1 MAVAVA
7 SCLVSLPLVA
17 VVVLAAAGQA
27 AIAALRRM
35 VSFDFGRDHP
45 QKQALLSL

>member
-1 MAVAVA
+1 MAMAVA
-7 SCLVSLPLVA
+7 SCLVPSRLVA
-17 VVVLAAAGQA
+17 VVVIAAAGQA
-27 AIAALRRM
+27 ATAAIRRR

>member
-1 MAVAVA
+1 MAVVVA
-7 SCLVSLPLVA
+7 LCLVSLLLVA
-17 VVVLAAAGQA
+17 VVVLEATGQA
-27 AIAALRRM
+27 AIAALRRR